1 MKYHLV
7 GDWIVEISK
16 INAFEASSCRGVIDL
31 GADVAIVGGTPRKDT
46 VRLSSRSTRSF
57 FENTS
62 INLGTHIMNPI
73 GAIIDGKGG
82 GHANAAGANGKR
94 NLDKALDKSLEIIRG
109 AIESK
114 TTEGAK

>member
-1 MKYHLV
+1 
-7 GDWIVEISK
+7 
-16 INAFEASSCRGVIDL
+16 L
-31 GADVAIVGGTPRKDT
+31 GADVAIVGGSPRKDT

-62 INLGTHIMNPI
+62 INLGTDIMNPI

-94 NLDKALDKSLEIIRG
+94 NLDKALEKSLEIIRG
-109 AIESK
+109 AIEGK
-114 TTEGAK
+114 TIEGAE